1 MWPERG
7 RPREK
12 MIQKYDLEEIE
23 SGEMEREGKEKED
36 SGCRKMYG
44 LVWWLMPLL
53 PAPERQEAR
62 GQPGLRSSRTAFPF
76 SDSVSKKKKES
87 KQAQG
92 LEKGGWRWAMKRAEP
107 RGKKRQARPGKCWRL

>member
-44 LVWWLMPLL
+44 LLWWLTPLL

-76 SDSVSKKKKES
+76 SDSVSKKER
-87 KQAQG
+87 KQTSARPGERRVEVGHEEGRAQ
-92 LEKGGWRWAMKRAEP
+92 R
-107 RGKKRQARPGKCWRL
+107 KKRQVGPGKCWRL